1 MVSPRQYRCQP
12 ANSERLAFRYVK
24 GNTMARE
31 GDAES
36 RVPLSEPL
44 KVRFCVV
51 SKSEHVSVLLGKAR
65 SLLDQ
70 LAA

>member
-1 MVSPRQYRCQP
+1 
-12 ANSERLAFRYVK
+12 
-24 GNTMARE
+24 MARE